1 MKQSKN
7 KNVKNDRAA
16 GIVKTSLVG
25 IIVNV
30 LLSAFKAVVGWL
42 SGSIA
47 IILDAANNLSDAASS
62 IITIIGAKFAGKRAD
77 KNHPFGHGRIEYVS
91 SMAIGLIILYAG
103 GMLLIESIKKIF
115 NPKTPE
121 YTIATLITVVAAIIV
136 KILLGLFVSAKGK
149 KLDSQSLR
157 NSGKDALFD
166 AVISVSILIT
176 IIVFKFTGLSL
187 EAYLAVAISL
197 FIIRS
202 GIEMLREAVS
212 SVLGERPDEKIVRK
226 IIHHIEGMEDVY
238 GAFDLVL
245 NNYGPDMLIGS
256 INIEVN
262 DTMQASEIDVL
273 SRKISNEIY
282 KNYNVVI
289 SSIGIYARNTKD
301 EEIIKKRKKLVKDV
315 MNIQHVMQIHGV
327 YVNQKQK
334 TLRFDVVVSFEEE
347 NPARLYARVM
357 KEAKRIFPDYDIE
370 LVLDSDY
377 ALV

>member
-1 MKQSKN
+1 
-7 KNVKNDRAA
+7 
-16 GIVKTSLVG
+16 
-25 IIVNV
+25 
-30 LLSAFKAVVGWL
+30 
-42 SGSIA
+42 
-47 IILDAANNLSDAASS
+47 
-62 IITIIGAKFAGKRAD
+62 
-77 KNHPFGHGRIEYVS
+77 
-91 SMAIGLIILYAG
+91 
-103 GMLLIESIKKIF
+103 
-115 NPKTPE
+115 
-121 YTIATLITVVAAIIV
+121 
-136 KILLGLFVSAKGK
+136 
-149 KLDSQSLR
+149 
-157 NSGKDALFD
+157 
-166 AVISVSILIT
+166 
-176 IIVFKFTGLSL
+176 
-187 EAYLAVAISL
+187 
-197 FIIRS
+197 
-202 GIEMLREAVS
+202 
-212 SVLGERPDEKIVRK
+212 
-226 IIHHIEGMEDVY
+226 MEDVY